1 MPFRTIPG
9 LGQQYAL
16 ISFDKNGKERT
27 DDPAGGVFSRTLIE
41 KVKQEK
47 PTHVFLFSHGWKGD
61 FDAAVDQYDRW
72 IGAMRRLDA
81 DRQAMGPDFHP
92 LFIGLHWPSLP
103 WGEEGMPGAASFAEA
118 VLSPDFDALY
128 EKTVE
133 HFGEQPGVREALRV
147 IFDAQ
152 KEDPGAVS
160 LPDEVITA
168 YHELG
173 RAIGFSAGADP
184 GAPPDA
190 EGAPLDPEEAVR
202 ADRVASAAVPFGGPG
217 GFFKGMLG
225 GLRQLSFWTMKRR
238 ARTVGERGMHQYVA
252 EIQRASN
259 ARVHLM
265 GHSFGCVVM
274 SSVAGGPDGRSILPR
289 PVDSLALV
297 QGAVSL
303 WSYGEFVH
311 QAQTPGYYH
320 AVLLNKRVAGP
331 IVTTQS
337 RHDLAV
343 GVYYP
348 AAVGLV
354 GQAAFASELPM
365 YGAMGTF
372 GIQGAK
378 AAKPIVMLD
387 EHGRYD
393 FQPGGV
399 YNVESSEFIQ
409 KMDGS
414 SGAHSDIDG
423 PQVAHMLWQ
432 AAQVSSV
439 QGQGA

>member
-9 LGQQYAL
+9 VGLQYAL
-16 ISFDKNGKERT
+16 ISFDKDGKERT
-27 DDPAGGVFSRTLIE
+27 DDPAGGVFSRTLID
-41 KVKQEK
+41 KIKQEK
-47 PTHVFLFSHGWKGD
+47 PTNVFLFSHGWKGD

-72 IGAMRRLDA
+72 IGAMWKLEK
-81 DRQAMGPDFHP
+81 DRQAMGADFRP

-103 WGEEGMPGAASFAEA
+103 WGEEGMPGAASFADA
-118 VLSPDFDALY
+118 VQSPDFEALY
-128 EKTVE
+128 EATVE
-133 HFGEQPGVREALRV
+133 HFGDQPGVRESLRV

-160 LPDEVITA
+160 LPDEAIAA
-168 YHELG
+168 YHDLG
-173 RAIGFSAGADP
+173 DAIGFSASGEAG
-184 GAPPDA
+184 GAPDD

-202 ADRVASAAVPFGGPG
+202 AERVASAAVPFGGPG
-217 GFFKGMLG
+217 GFFKGILG
-225 GLRQLSFWTMKRR
+225 GLRQLSFWTMKKR
-238 ARTVGERGMHQYVA
+238 ARSVGESGMHQFVA
-252 EIQRASN
+252 EIQKVSN

-274 SSVAGGPDGRSILPR
+274 SSVAGGPGGNSILPR
-289 PVDSLALV
+289 PVDSVALV

-303 WSYGEFVH
+303 WSYGDFVH
-311 QAQTPGYYH
+311 QSKQPGYYNG
-320 AVLLNKRVAGP
+320 VLSKKRVSGP

-354 GQAAFASELPM
+354 GQAAFAGELPK

-372 GIQGAK
+372 GIQGTK
-378 AAKPIVMLD
+378 MAKPVSMLD
-387 EHGRYD
+387 ENGKYD

-399 YNVESSEFIQ
+399 YNVESSEFIK

-432 AAQVSSV
+432 AARAAA
-439 QGQGA
+439 QGHSA

>member
-9 LGQQYAL
+9 VGLQYAL
-16 ISFDKNGKERT
+16 ISFDKDGKERT
-27 DDPAGGVFSRTLIE
+27 DDPAGGVFSRTLLE
-41 KVKQEK
+41 KIKQEK
-47 PTHVFLFSHGWKGD
+47 PTNVFLFSHGWKGD

-72 IGAMRRLDA
+72 IGAMWKLEK
-81 DRQAMGPDFHP
+81 DRQAMGADFRP
-92 LFIGLHWPSLP
+92 MFIGLHWPSLP

-118 VLSPDFDALY
+118 VMTPDFDALY

-133 HFGEQPGVREALRV
+133 HFGDKPGVRESLKV

-160 LPDEVITA
+160 LDDPVIEA
-168 YHELG
+168 YHKLG
-173 RAIGFSAGADP
+173 DSIGFSASDEPG
-184 GAPPDA
+184 GAPD
-190 EGAPLDPEEAVR
+190 EDGAPLDPEEAVR
-202 ADRVASAAVPFGGPG
+202 ADRVASAAVPFGGGG
-217 GFFKGMLG
+217 GFFKGLLG
-225 GLRQLSFWTMKRR
+225 GLRQLSFWTMKNRG
-238 ARTVGERGMHQYVA
+238 RTVGESGMHQFVA
-252 EIQRASN
+252 DIQKSTN
-259 ARVHLM
+259 ARIHLM

-274 SSVAGGPDGRSILPR
+274 SSLAGGPKGKSILPR
-289 PVDSLALV
+289 PIDSLALV

-303 WSYGEFVH
+303 WSYGDFVH
-311 QAQTPGYYH
+311 ESKTPGYYNP
-320 AVLLNKRVAGP
+320 VLLKKGVAGP

-354 GQAAFASELPM
+354 GQADFADKLPK
-365 YGAMGTF
+365 YGALGTF
-372 GIQGAK
+372 GIQGTQVAK
-378 AAKPIVMLD
+378 TLAMVD
-387 EHGRYD
+387 QNGSYG

-399 YNVESSEFIQ
+399 YNVESSEFIK

-423 PQVAHMLWQ
+423 PEVAHMLWE
-432 AAQVSSV
+432 AARVASAQRQS
-439 QGQGA
+439 A